1 MTLVNMDKYEED
13 AIFSCTPL
21 FVLLEKK
28 RAKII
33 PCGQTQFYNIAMDFP
48 NRIFSHF
55 TVSPIHPTAKSP

>member
-28 RAKII
+28 RAK
-33 PCGQTQFYNIAMDFP
+33 YNPLRADSILQYC
-48 NRIFSHF
+48 NGFSQ
-55 TVSPIHPTAKSP
+55 